1 MQTFYVLL
9 LNFYGSE
16 GRFPT
21 AGIFFLF
28 SQDFTMSQA
37 RKAAACLDKIQLL
50 KMNHGKN
57 AVKMMPLSGTNP
69 KDNQSHYLKPAI
81 KKITSKTLTRT
92 QRYIVSE
99 T

>member
-1 MQTFYVLL
+1 MGVKEDFQQRGF
-9 LNFYGSE
+9 
-16 GRFPT
+16 
-21 AGIFFLF
+21 FFLF

-57 AVKMMPLSGTNP
+57 AVKMMLLSGTNP